1 MVSSLLTATKGE
13 VPTASP
19 FDLSNETYPS
29 IKDIWSPPMRDVDHG
44 ELWIAYPFEE
54 RYFSLDK
61 HTRDPELAA
70 AAKSQIALHL
80 DAVVDEAD
88 RRGIGKVAAKWV
100 VDELLTNATQ
110 YGQISET
117 TKAAGMVRVEW
128 FIDQDESGPTL
139 AVAVANP
146 CIALFD
152 PSRFARMESAEFFA
166 MDNPSL
172 NGHLG
177 TIGVLSYVKENTTL
191 TYLWEMASGER
202 VKLTMREIPENAPDR
217 PENYDDLMKPTRV
230 EVFKFDVNNQ
240 PIPYSFEQF
249 QRDIEGNVAAESV
262 TVSCVIEGARASA
275 KAEGL

>member
-1 MVSSLLTATKGE
+1 MVSSLLTAAKGE

-19 FDLSNETYPS
+19 FDLSNATGVAL
-29 IKDIWSPPMRDVDHG
+29 KDIWSPPVRDANHG

-88 RRGIGKVAAKWV
+88 KRGIGKVAAKWV

-110 YGQISET
+110 YGQISENN
-117 TKAAGMVRVEW
+117 KSAGLVRVEW
-128 FIDQDESGPTL
+128 FLDRDDSGPTL
-139 AVAVANP
+139 SVAVANP
-146 CIALFD
+146 CVALFD

-166 MDNPSL
+166 MDNTSL

-177 TIGVLSYVKENTTL
+177 TIGMLSYLKENTTL

-217 PENYDDLMKPTRV
+217 PANYDDLMKPTRV
-230 EVFKFDVNNQ
+230 EVFKFDSNNQ
-240 PIPYSFEQF
+240 RVPYSFEQF
-249 QRDIEGNVAAESV
+249 QSDVEGNVAAESV
-262 TVSCVIEGARASA
+262 TVSCVIASSRPSTE
-275 KAEGL
+275 AEAV